1 MPERKGEGEREIRW
15 KRDRKGRQNGLD
27 RISSSDFM
35 GVWQKNR
42 SLVNV
47 EAEYRKA
54 KQVAERKELVVTEL
68 GEVCKLVQR
77 ALKRLKKQKRRSLKQ
92 NKTTVMFSFNRNLT
106 QKDMTGAR
114 LLQGIFLLLLEPLQ
128 LWVYAHRLDM
138 LMCTHAR
145 MQARTS
151 TDKLLVF

>member
-1 MPERKGEGEREIRW
+1 MV
-15 KRDRKGRQNGLD
+15 GRIVTD
-27 RISSSDFM
+27 VASDLM

-54 KQVAERKELVVTEL
+54 KQVADRKELGVKEL
-68 GEVCKLVQR
+68 HEVCKLVQK

-114 LLQGIFLLLLEPLQ
+114 LLQGIFFF
-128 LWVYAHRLDM
+128 A
-138 LMCTHAR
+138 
-145 MQARTS
+145 S
-151 TDKLLVF
+151 

>member
-1 MPERKGEGEREIRW
+1 LPERKGEGEREIRW

-27 RISSSDFM
+27 RISASDFM

-114 LLQGIFLLLLEPLQ
+114 LLQRIFSF
-128 LWVYAHRLDM
+128 A
-138 LMCTHAR
+138 
-145 MQARTS
+145 S
-151 TDKLLVF
+151 

>member
-1 MPERKGEGEREIRW
+1 LPERKGEGEREIRW
-15 KRDRKGRQNGLD
+15 KRDRTGRQDGLD
-27 RISSSDFM
+27 CISASDFM

-54 KQVAERKELVVTEL
+54 KQVAERKELVVKEL
-68 GEVCKLVQR
+68 DEVCKLVQK
-77 ALKRLKKQKRRSLKQ
+77 ALKKLKKQKRRSLKQ

-114 LLQGIFLLLLEPLQ
+114 LLQGIFSF
-128 LWVYAHRLDM
+128 A
-138 LMCTHAR
+138 
-145 MQARTS
+145 S
-151 TDKLLVF
+151 